1 MRAGGSGIFL
11 VGTEVWIFWAG
22 VAGLAAGAAFGGGL
36 AARVAGPAF
45 LAGFLAGVAAFL
57 VPFAEVGADFAAADF
72 FGLLAF
78 GADFFAAIFRLP
90 CDP

>member
-1 MRAGGSGIFL
+1 
-11 VGTEVWIFWAG
+11 
-22 VAGLAAGAAFGGGL
+22 
-36 AARVAGPAF
+36 

-57 VPFAEVGADFAAADF
+57 APFAGVGADFAAADF